1 MSGVAVIVI
10 DMQHGLL
17 AGDGTSAYP
26 EAHRVPEVVAGINRL
41 TRAARAGGALVSF
54 VQHEDEEL
62 VLNTRAWSLHEGL
75 ERDAGDLMIGKRY
88 GDSFHETP
96 LHDELTRRGIER
108 LILCGYATEY
118 CVNTAARR
126 AVLLGY
132 ATTVVSD
139 LHTTQPTPSLP
150 AELIVGHH
158 NHVWATSSLA
168 GNRIAVRT
176 LDEVLRT
183 ALA

>member
-1 MSGVAVIVI
+1 MPGVAVIVI
-10 DMQHGLL
+10 DMQQGLL
-17 AGDGTSAYP
+17 AGDGTPAYP

-41 TRAARAGGALVSF
+41 TRAARASGALVSF

-62 VLNTRAWSLHEGL
+62 VLNSPAWSLDEGL
-75 ERDAGDLMIGKRY
+75 ERDARDLMIGKRH

-96 LHDELTRRGIER
+96 LRDELAGRGVER

-126 AVLLGY
+126 AVSIGY
-132 ATTVVSD
+132 ETTVVSD
-139 LHTTQPTPSLP
+139 LHTTQAQPSLS
-150 AELIVGHH
+150 AELIVAHH
-158 NHVWATSSLA
+158 NHVWMTSSLA

-176 LDEVLRT
+176 LDDVLRT
-183 ALA
+183 EFT